1 MHLLGGVVCLLA
13 APTFEFPC
21 ALIFNGLSTNWK
33 SWAKENILKKISRC
47 RIVVDTY
54 KQAAAKFESNDEY
67 LKREVDEIVFER
79 LRSRPHLPVAT

>member
-1 MHLLGGVVCLLA
+1 MDFRQIGKVERKKTFWRRLKFSLA
-13 APTFEFPC
+13 DAV
-21 ALIFNGLSTNWK
+21 
-33 SWAKENILKKISRC
+33 
-47 RIVVDTY
+47 IVVDTY